1 MTMVIKTGFVG
12 KYQHNLDDKNRV
24 SLPAKIK
31 KYIEE
36 VALSPEYGERIMLTK
51 GPDNC
56 IEGFMVSDWQSMA
69 EKVQSNMSFKRNPE
83 DEELEEIAMNADQ
96 VSIDKSG
103 RIMINADLKKHAEL
117 NKSAVFVGAIDRFRI
132 WNPDK
137 LAEKY
142 NGR

>member
-1 MTMVIKTGFVG
+1 MVVKTGFVG
-12 KYQHNLDDKNRV
+12 RYEHNLDNKNRV

-36 VALSPEYGERIMLTK
+36 VASSPEFAERIILIK
-51 GPDNC
+51 GKDC
-56 IEGFMVSDWQSMA
+56 IEGFMVGDWSMMD

-83 DEELEEIAMNADQ
+83 DEELEEVAMSADQ
-96 VSIDKSG
+96 VTIDKSG
-103 RIMINADLKKHAEL
+103 RIMINADLKKHAEI
-117 NKSAVFVGAIDRFRI
+117 NKSAVFVGSIDRFKI

>member
-1 MTMVIKTGFVG
+1 MVIKTGFVG

-36 VALSPEYGERIMLTK
+36 VAMSPEFGERIMLTK
-51 GPDNC
+51 GPDSC
-56 IEGFMVSDWQSMA
+56 IEGFMVSDWQMMA

-117 NKSAVFVGAIDRFRI
+117 SKCAVFVGAIDRFRI

>member
-1 MTMVIKTGFVG
+1 MVIKTGFVG

-36 VALSPEYGERIMLTK
+36 VASSPEFGGRIMLTK

-56 IEGFMVSDWQSMA
+56 IEGFMVGDWQTMA
-69 EKVQSNMSFKRNPE
+69 EKVKTNMSFKRNPE

-96 VSIDKSG
+96 VTIDKSG
-103 RIMINADLKKHAEL
+103 RIMINAELKKHAEL
-117 NKSAVFVGAIDRFRI
+117 GKSAVFVGAIDRFRI

>member
-1 MTMVIKTGFVG
+1 MVIRTGFVG

-36 VALSPEYGERIMLTK
+36 VASSPEFGERIMLTK
-51 GPDNC
+51 GKDGC
-56 IEGFMVSDWQSMA
+56 IDGFMVSDWQMMV
-69 EKVQSNMSFKRNPE
+69 EKVQVNMSFKRNPDDE
-83 DEELEEIAMNADQ
+83 DLEEIAMNADQ
-96 VSIDKSG
+96 VTIDKSG
-103 RIMINADLKKHAEL
+103 RIMINADLKKYAEL
-117 NKSAVFVGAIDRFRI
+117 NKSAVFVGGIDRFRI